1 MIREGGGTLRRAMPD
16 ETEEER
22 QERENSLRRENR
34 RLHFENDRLHA
45 ENERLHEALRQ
56 EAFNATLP
64 WSGGA
69 HEMTAGTCRG
79 PGRRE

>member
-1 MIREGGGTLRRAMPD
+1 MLTEVTSEALREELKH
-16 ETEEER
+16 
-22 QERENSLRRENR
+22 LRRENR

-64 WSGGA
+64 WYGGA